1 MREGRITLGP
11 IKIIDV
17 HQSVFA
23 ENDRI
28 AEETRRKL
36 KENKTFLLNL
46 MASPGAGKTSILL
59 QLLERLRDTY
69 RIGVIEADIDGV
81 VDAEKMEQAG
91 VTVVQ
96 AHTGGEC
103 AMDAQ
108 MTKEALEELLEKKQL
123 ELVILENVG
132 NLVCP
137 AETDTGASKNAVIL
151 SVPEGD
157 DKPLKYPLM
166 FERCQLLI
174 VNKIDTVAYFD
185 FDREK
190 LMRNAKMRNPKLEI
204 LFVSAKTGEGM
215 DELAAWMRKNIEVIE

>member
-1 MREGRITLGP
+1 MGT

-28 AEETRRKL
+28 AGETRRKL

-108 MTKEALEELLEKKQL
+108 MTKDALEELLEKKQL

>member
-1 MREGRITLGP
+1 MGT

-28 AEETRRKL
+28 AGETRRKL

-81 VDAEKMEQAG
+81 VDAEMMEQAG

>member
-1 MREGRITLGP
+1 MGT

-17 HQSVFA
+17 HQRVFA

-28 AEETRRKL
+28 AGETRRKL

-123 ELVILENVG
+123 ALVILENVG